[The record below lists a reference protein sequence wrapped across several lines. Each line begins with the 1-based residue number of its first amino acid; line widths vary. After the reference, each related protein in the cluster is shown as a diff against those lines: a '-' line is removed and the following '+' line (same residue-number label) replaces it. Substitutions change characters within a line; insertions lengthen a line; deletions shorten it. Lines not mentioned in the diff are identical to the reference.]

1 MKFVMYYKKTPN
13 VIQQRGDF
21 ELDNFNFRKFLK
33 KNFPEGRA
41 SLTQLKNKMPLKV
54 FKQYLKKT
62 NTIYIGVNDKEMFQ

>member
-54 FKQYLKKT
+54 F
-62 NTIYIGVNDKEMFQ
+62 